1 MNTIEISVNVG
12 KEIFEIARDF
22 VNPIEVVREAVHNSY
37 DACAKNMTLM
47 ALPQTLEDGN
57 RVLSL
62 AFFDDGLGMDRVGLE
77 CFFGLGFHKGFDC
90 SDRNKIGFK
99 GHGAKIYYQAA
110 EFFVLTKKKEGDLL
124 LAHLPESRRNL
135 TGKKVPRLHLY
146 EGEEAE
152 KKAQEKELGIL
163 DRGDSGTTIYLI
175 DFTPNSS
182 RLIEEFSDRH
192 LEDYIR
198 WFTVFG
204 TFEHILNNRP
214 SREVMELF
222 IRATDSSAPRKIDFG
237 HNLPTEDLVDFRVLK
252 KKDKR
257 RPFNYFRKTFKNP
270 GMRIEGGYTVDIL
283 AVVEGAR
290 GRAERDMF
298 IRRQG
303 RKGALYKEDERY
315 GLWLCKDHIP
325 VEKKFEWT
333 TREDAPPLAD
343 IDPQRALIFVNCQDF
358 SLTANRN
365 SVGNSSS
372 TLTHS
377 VTKAVYEF
385 IEEISTDADLEKFS
399 NEYREDMLQRSREK
413 DRKALKRRIDRYN
426 KRRECTIRLSDGA
439 GYTFLEPAREIT
451 LYGLIAHLNEI
462 EPGMLGLEI
471 LDYDDHSGIDL
482 LVRKQ
487 PDPGNLL
494 SRDEI
499 AYTELKYEL
508 GHSINHSFDVLHA
521 IICWETT
528 LAQDDFIQDIGG
540 NRYQYNEV
548 KNAITHSSLIPIP
561 GGRLSHIVKVV
572 VLKRLLSEQYEMQC
586 IKNPRRIR

>member
-1 MNTIEISVNVG
+1 MNTIEINVNVG
-12 KEIFEIARDF
+12 KEIFEIAKDF
-22 VNPIEVVREAVHNSY
+22 VNPIEVVREAIHNSY
-37 DACAKNMTLM
+37 DACAKNMMLR

-62 AFFDDGLGMDRVGLE
+62 VFFDDGLGMDREGLE
-77 CFFGLGFHKGFDC
+77 CFFGLGFHQSFDC

-124 LAHLPESRRNL
+124 LAHLPQSRRNL
-135 TGKKVPRLHLY
+135 TSKKIPCLHLY
-146 EGEEAE
+146 EGQDAEE
-152 KKAQEKELGIL
+152 KAQEWGLEML
-163 DRGDSGTTIYLI
+163 DSGSGTSIYLI

-182 RLIEEFSDRH
+182 RLIEKFSDRN
-192 LEDYIR
+192 LENYIR
-198 WFTVFG
+198 WFTIFG
-204 TFEHILNNRP
+204 TFEHILNDHP
-214 SREVMELF
+214 SRKVMELF
-222 IRATDSSAPRKIDFG
+222 IRATDSFTERKIDFG
-237 HNLPTEDLVDFRVLK
+237 HNLPTEDLVNFRVLK
-252 KKDKR
+252 KRDKR
-257 RPFNYFRKTFKNP
+257 RPFNYFRKTFKKLE
-270 GMRIEGGYTVDIL
+270 MRIKGGYTVDIL

-290 GRAERDMF
+290 GRAERDLF

-303 RKGALYKEDERY
+303 RKGTLYKEDERY
-315 GLWLCKDHIP
+315 GLWLCKDYVP

-333 TREDAPPLAD
+333 TQEDAPTLAD
-343 IDPQRALIFVNCQDF
+343 IDPQRALIFVNCQEF

-377 VTKAVYEF
+377 VRKAVYEF
-385 IEEISTDADLEKFS
+385 IEEISTDSDLEKFS
-399 NEYREDMLQRSREK
+399 NEYREDVLQRSREK

-426 KRRECTIRLSDGA
+426 KRKECTISLSNGA
-439 GYTFLEPAREIT
+439 KYTFLEPTREIT

-462 EPGMLGLEI
+462 EPDILGLEI

-521 IICWETT
+521 IVCWENT

-540 NRYQYNEV
+540 NRYQYSEA
-548 KNAITHSSLIPIP
+548 KNDITHSSLMPIP

-572 VLKRLLSEQYEMQC
+572 VLKRLLSERYEMQC
-586 IKNPRRIR
+586 IKNPRKIK